1 MGLIYQEYL
10 HSISRFFCLMQ
21 NTEFDI
27 AIVGGGIVGL
37 ATAFQLQT
45 NFSDLKIV
53 VFEKEKELAFHQTG
67 RNSGVIHSGLYY
79 KSGSFKAINCVKG
92 RKQLIEFAQKNNIDF
107 DICGKIVVAV
117 NTEESQRL
125 EQLKING
132 EQNGLEGLKLLNP
145 AEFKKIEPNAEGV
158 KALWVP
164 QAGIIDYKEVTNRFA
179 ENVKSMN
186 SNSEII
192 TNCHVL
198 DYNDSLIKTSKGN
211 FKAKHIIFCGGLFS
225 DRLALK
231 DKVKL
236 DLQIIGFRGD
246 YYSLAESAKSKVNN
260 LIYPVPNAEFP
271 FLGVHFT
278 RMTNGDIECGPN
290 AVFTF
295 KREGYSKTAFSIKD
309 TFQALSFSGTRKL
322 FINHWKFGL
331 NEYKRAF
338 SKSLFLKELQ
348 KMMPSLKMNDIIK
361 GRSGVRAM
369 ALGSDGQVID
379 DFKIVKNK
387 NNIHVLNAPS
397 PAATACLAIGE
408 QILEEAKKH
417 FKL

>member
-1 MGLIYQEYL
+1 MDLIYQESL
-10 HSISRFFCLMQ
+10 HFISRLFCLMQ

-53 VFEKEKELAFHQTG
+53 VFEKEIELAFHQTG

-179 ENVKSMN
+179 ENVKLMN

-192 TNCHVL
+192 TNCQVL
-198 DYNDSLIKTSKGN
+198 DYKDSLIKTSKGN

-236 DLQIIGFRGD
+236 DLQIVGFRGD

-397 PAATACLAIGE
+397 PGATACLAIGE
-408 QILEEAKKH
+408 QIMEDAKKH